1 MHMFIRVSVA
11 FIEGKPIKKIR
22 AKVPKECATL
32 CLHIKTCTS
41 FNFDELREMCELF
54 SINAENYTL
63 VSGYCPYKDYYQ
75 LIGK

>member
-11 FIEGKPIKKIR
+11 FIEGKPIKKKR
-22 AKVPKECATL
+22 AKVPKECAKL

-63 VSGYCPYKDYYQ
+63 VSGDCPYKDYYQ